1 LLHAAQ
7 TKIVTKTETSMNVLD
22 ILIGV
27 IVGFCLIRGI
37 FRGIVKEIT
46 SIIGVFVGFY
56 AAYTYYPVVANWLSR
71 LITNKSYLNICSF
84 FITFTILFLVVG
96 FVGVV
101 LKYLLKAVALG
112 WADRILGA
120 TFGFV
125 KAVLIVSVLL
135 VALTTFLPPKTPVI
149 KDSLL
154 APHVS
159 TISQSMVAIAPKE
172 MKEKFGDNINALKKA
187 WKKL

>member
-1 LLHAAQ
+1 
-7 TKIVTKTETSMNVLD
+7 MNVLD

-37 FRGIVKEIT
+37 FRGLVKEIT
-46 SIIGVFVGFY
+46 SIVGVFIGFY
-56 AAYTYYPVVANWLSR
+56 AAYTYYPVVAKWLSR
-71 LITNKSYLNICSF
+71 LITNESYLNICSF
-84 FITFTILFLVVG
+84 LITFTILFFVVG
-96 FVGVV
+96 FIGVL
-101 LKYLLKAVALG
+101 LKHLLKAVALG

-120 TFGFV
+120 AFGFL

-135 VALTTFLPPKTPVI
+135 VALTTFLPQKTPVI

-159 TISQSMVAIAPKE
+159 TISENIVVVVPKE
-172 MKEKFGDNINALKKA
+172 MRQKFSDNINALKKA

>member
-1 LLHAAQ
+1 
-7 TKIVTKTETSMNVLD
+7 MNALD
-22 ILIGV
+22 ILIGG

-56 AAYTYYPVVANWLSR
+56 AAYTYYPLVANWLSH
-71 LITNKSYLNICSF
+71 LITNKSYLNIISF
-84 FITFTILFLVVG
+84 FIAFCILFLAVG

-112 WADRILGA
+112 WADRILGGI
-120 TFGFV
+120 FGFV
-125 KAVLIVSVLL
+125 KAVLIASVLL
-135 VALTTFLPPKTPVI
+135 VPLTTFLPPKSPVI

-154 APHVS
+154 APHVTTLS
-159 TISQSMVAIAPKE
+159 EKMVVVVPKE
-172 MKEKFGDNINALKKA
+172 MKKKFGDNINALKEA

>member
-1 LLHAAQ
+1 
-7 TKIVTKTETSMNVLD
+7 MNILD
-22 ILIGV
+22 IIICV

-37 FRGIVKEIT
+37 FRGIIKEVT
-46 SIIGVFVGFY
+46 SIVGVLVGFY
-56 AAYTYYPVVANWLSR
+56 AAYTYYPVAANWLSP
-71 LITNKSYLNICSF
+71 LIANKSYLNIVSF
-84 FITFTILFLVVG
+84 FIVFSILFFAVG

-112 WADRILGA
+112 WADRILGG

-125 KAVLIVSVLL
+125 KAVFIASVLL
-135 VALTTFLPPKTPVI
+135 VALTTFLSKESHVI

-159 TISQSMVAIAPKE
+159 AISEKMVAVVPEE
-172 MKEKFGDNINALKKA
+172 MKQKFGDNIKALKKA

>member
-1 LLHAAQ
+1 
-7 TKIVTKTETSMNVLD
+7 MNVLD

-37 FRGIVKEIT
+37 FRGLVKEIA
-46 SIIGVFVGFY
+46 SIVGVFVGFY
-56 AAYTYYPVVANWLSR
+56 AAYTYYPVIAKWLSR
-71 LITNKSYLNICSF
+71 LITDESYLNICSF
-84 FITFTILFLVVG
+84 FIIFTVLFLVVG
-96 FVGVV
+96 FIGVV

-125 KAVLIVSVLL
+125 KAVLIVSVSL
-135 VALTTFLPPKTPVI
+135 VALTTFLPQKNPVI

-159 TISQSMVAIAPKE
+159 TISENIVVVVPKE
-172 MKEKFGDNINALKKA
+172 MKQKFGDNINALKKA

>member
-1 LLHAAQ
+1 
-7 TKIVTKTETSMNVLD
+7 MNALD
-22 ILIGV
+22 IFMGV
-27 IVGFCLIRGI
+27 IFGFCLVRGI

-46 SIIGVFVGFY
+46 SIVGVFVGFY
-56 AAYTYYPVVANWLSR
+56 AAYTYYPVVGNWFCR
-71 LITNKSYLNICSF
+71 LITNESYLNIVSF
-84 FITFTILFLVVG
+84 FITFTILFLAFG
-96 FVGVV
+96 FLGVV
-101 LKYLLKAVALG
+101 LRYLLKAVALG
-112 WADRILGA
+112 WADRILGC

-135 VALTTFLPPKTPVI
+135 LALTTFLPQKSPVI

-159 TISQSMVAIAPKE
+159 TLSEKMVAVVPKE
-172 MKEKFGDNINALKKA
+172 MKEKFGDNINALKEA

>member
-1 LLHAAQ
+1 
-7 TKIVTKTETSMNVLD
+7 MNVLD

-37 FRGIVKEIT
+37 FRGLVKEIT
-46 SIIGVFVGFY
+46 SIVGVFIGFY
-56 AAYTYYPVVANWLSR
+56 AAYTYYPVVAKWLSR
-71 LITNKSYLNICSF
+71 LITNESYLNICSF
-84 FITFTILFLVVG
+84 LITFAILFFVVG
-96 FVGVV
+96 FIGVL
-101 LKYLLKAVALG
+101 LKHLLKAVALG

-120 TFGFV
+120 AFGFL

-135 VALTTFLPPKTPVI
+135 VALTTFLPQKTPVI

-159 TISQSMVAIAPKE
+159 TISENIVVVVPEKMRQ
-172 MKEKFGDNINALKKA
+172 KFGDNINALKEA